1 MSNTLAQLNATTL
14 PTYFPP
20 ARSFTTIGGMVN
32 LLVSVLVFGA
42 GIIFLV
48 MLFYAGFIVLT
59 GGGDPEKMTEA
70 RNIATYAVVGLVLIL
85 TSYLIVRVIG
95 YIFQVDLFI

>member
-20 ARSFTTIGGMVN
+20 ARSFTTIGGLVN
-32 LLVSVLVFGA
+32 LLVSLLVFGA

-48 MLFYAGFIVLT
+48 MLMYAGFKVLT
-59 GGGDPEKMTEA
+59 GGGDPEKIVEA
-70 RNIATYAVVGLVLIL
+70 RNIATYAVVGLLFIL
-85 TSYLIVRVIG
+85 SSYLIVRIIG